1 MEQSPTFFDPT
12 LFLLFGFMILIYF
25 LMIRPENKRRKT
37 HQEMLASLDTGEEI
51 VTAGGILG
59 KVTKISEQYIE
70 LSISDNT
77 KIKIQKRGRCS
88 ESRRRIPRA
97 ASAFSFL
104 NGKGRALPAHSLSP
118 EGSAEF
124 ESGLGADGVG
134 DGLSDRGVIVYRDN
148 ADRGL

>member
-37 HQEMLASLDTGEEI
+37 HQEMLASLDTEEEI

-59 KVTKISEQYIE
+59 KVTKISDQFIE

-77 KIKIQKRGRCS
+77 KIKIQKS
-88 ESRRRIPRA
+88 SI
-97 ASAFSFL
+97 SAIL
-104 NGKGRALPAHSLSP
+104 PKGTLK
-118 EGSAEF
+118 
-124 ESGLGADGVG
+124 
-134 DGLSDRGVIVYRDN
+134 
-148 ADRGL
+148 

>member
-37 HQEMLASLDTGEEI
+37 HQEMRASLDTGEEI

-77 KIKIQKRGRCS
+77 KIKVQKNS
-88 ESRRRIPRA
+88 I
-97 ASAFSFL
+97 SAIL
-104 NGKGRALPAHSLSP
+104 PKGTLKS
-118 EGSAEF
+118 
-124 ESGLGADGVG
+124 
-134 DGLSDRGVIVYRDN
+134 I
-148 ADRGL
+148 

>member
-37 HQEMLASLDTGEEI
+37 HQEMLSSLDTGEEI

-77 KIKIQKRGRCS
+77 KIKVQKNS
-88 ESRRRIPRA
+88 I
-97 ASAFSFL
+97 SAVL
-104 NGKGRALPAHSLSP
+104 PKGTLKS
-118 EGSAEF
+118 
-124 ESGLGADGVG
+124 
-134 DGLSDRGVIVYRDN
+134 I
-148 ADRGL
+148 